1 MYKRMLRS
9 VLAIG
14 FSAVA
19 VFGAVSAFGGDVG
32 GSTDVHAGTIGKPDL
47 GWDASPTDVRTDAAA
62 VSTTDLGWD

>member
-19 VFGAVSAFGGDVG
+19 VFGAVSAVGGDVG
-32 GSTDVHAGTIGKPDL
+32 GTDTLAGTIGKPDL
-47 GWDASPTDVRTDAAA
+47 GWDSAPNDLGTATTASTN
-62 VSTTDLGWD
+62 DLGWD